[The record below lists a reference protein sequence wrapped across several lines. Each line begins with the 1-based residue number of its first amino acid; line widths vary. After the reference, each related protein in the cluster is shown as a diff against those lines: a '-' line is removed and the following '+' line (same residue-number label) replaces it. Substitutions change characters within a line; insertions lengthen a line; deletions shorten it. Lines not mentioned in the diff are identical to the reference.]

1 MEEALYITV
10 RYLVYRRLGQYG
22 FIKFAVFKKIISYIT
37 GINDF
42 YIIRKI
48 FIRLMEEGFFLRNTY
63 GSKKSYRYK
72 FIGD

>member
-1 MEEALYITV
+1 MEETLYITV

-42 YIIRKI
+42 YVIRKI
-48 FIRLMEEGFFLRNTY
+48 FIKLMEEGFFLRTQNV
-63 GSKKSYRYK
+63 KKSYRYR
-72 FIGD
+72 FIGS

>member
-42 YIIRKI
+42 YVIRKI
-48 FIRLMEEGFFLRNTY
+48 FIKLMEEGFFLRTQNV
-63 GSKKSYRYK
+63 KKSYRYR
-72 FIGD
+72 FIGS